1 MKFIAPSWDEIYL
14 KCIALAEIL
23 RKKESVPLDYI
34 VGVSRGGLILAR
46 ILSDLLDIQDVSIIK
61 CEYYSDIGETN
72 KRPRIS
78 QDLKE
83 DVSGKN
89 VLLIDDV
96 SDTGESL
103 AEIRS
108 YISYRRPRSF
118 KIATIYVK
126 PKSRVLPDYYVS
138 KTSAWVIF
146 PWELYETLK
155 LLSRRKVKFSVAK
168 THIPNKYARMLFRMD
183 PKLLGKKTSE

>member
-14 KCIALAEIL
+14 KCISLAEIL

-46 ILSDLLDIQDVSIIK
+46 ILSDLLDIQNVGIIK

-72 KRPRIS
+72 RRPRIS
-78 QDLKE
+78 QKLQD

-96 SDTGESL
+96 ADTGESL

-108 YISYRRPRSF
+108 YMTSRRPRSF

-126 PKSRVLPDYYVS
+126 PKTRIVPDYYVGN
-138 KTSAWVIF
+138 TSSWVIF

-168 THIPNKYARMLFRMD
+168 THIPNKYARILFKMD
-183 PKLLGKKTSE
+183 PKLIGYRTAQ